1 MTTVWFAALGSTSA
15 RVSSR
20 WSGMMQMLGNKNA
33 VIYGGGGAI
42 GGAVARVFAR
52 EGARVFI
59 AGRTQAKLDAVA
71 RDIAVAGGTVETA
84 QVDVLDQQAVVEHA
98 GTVAATAGS
107 IDIALN
113 AVSVMHDQGTLLADL
128 SLEEFMRPIDGFLRS
143 LFITSKAVA
152 PHMGRKRP
160 GVILTLSE
168 PGAKLAVGGILG
180 HGVSAAGKEAF
191 SRLLAAELAASNIR
205 VIDIRPHAVID
216 APAAGSYTKDLFKQ
230 LAEATGQSVQEFLE
244 GGMLQ
249 GTLLKRLPA
258 LSEIAETAAFL
269 ASDRAGTMTGTVVN
283 LSGGALVD

>member
-1 MTTVWFAALGSTSA
+1 M
-15 RVSSR
+15 
-20 WSGMMQMLGNKNA
+20 SGLLLEGKNA

-71 RDIAVAGGTVETA
+71 DDIAAAGGKAETA
-84 QVDVLDQQAVVEHA
+84 LVDVLDQQAVEEHA
-98 GTVAATAGS
+98 AAVAATAGS

-128 SLEEFMRPIDGFLRS
+128 SLEEFMRPIDGFLRP

-152 PHMGRKRP
+152 PHMGRERP

-180 HGVSAAGKEAF
+180 HGVSAAAKEAF
-191 SRLLAAELAASNIR
+191 SRLLAAELAPSNIR
-205 VIDIRPHAVID
+205 VICIRPHAVVD

-230 LAEATGQSVQEFLE
+230 TATAAGMSVQEFLE
-244 GGMLQ
+244 GGLAQ
-249 GTLLKRLPA
+249 GTLLKRLPTLA
-258 LSEIAETAAFL
+258 ETAETAAFL
-269 ASDRAGTMTGTVVN
+269 ASDRAAAMTGTIAN

>member
-1 MTTVWFAALGSTSA
+1 L
-15 RVSSR
+15 
-20 WSGMMQMLGNKNA
+20 SGLLLEKKNA

-59 AGRTQAKLDAVA
+59 AGRTQEKLDAVA
-71 RDIAVAGGTVETA
+71 RDIAAAGGTVETA
-84 QVDVLDQQAVVEHA
+84 QVDILDQRAVEAHA
-98 GTVAATAGS
+98 DAIAAAAGG

-128 SLEEFMRPIDGFLRS
+128 SVEEFMRPIDGFLRT

-152 PHMGRKRP
+152 RHMGRGRP

-191 SRLLAAELAASNIR
+191 SRLLAAELAPANVR
-205 VIDIRPHAVID
+205 VIGIRPHAIVD
-216 APAAGSYTKDLFKQ
+216 APAAGSYTKDLFEP
-230 LAEATGQSVQEFLE
+230 LAAAAGQSVQELLE
-244 GGMLQ
+244 GGGMVQ
-249 GTLLKRLPA
+249 GTLLKRLPTLA
-258 LSEIAETAAFL
+258 EIAETAAFL
-269 ASDRAGTMTGTVVN
+269 ASDHAGAMTGTVVN

>member
-1 MTTVWFAALGSTSA
+1 M
-15 RVSSR
+15 
-20 WSGMMQMLGNKNA
+20 SGLLLEKKNA

-59 AGRTQAKLDAVA
+59 AGRTRARLDAVA
-71 RDIAVAGGTVETA
+71 GDIAAQGGAVEA
-84 QVDVLDQQAVVEHA
+84 EAVDVLDQRAVERHA
-98 GTVAATAGS
+98 DAVAAQAGG

-128 SLEEFMRPIDGFLRS
+128 SLEEFIRPIDGFLRQ

-152 PHMGRKRP
+152 RHMGRERP

-191 SRLLAAELAASNIR
+191 SRLLAAELAPANIR
-205 VIDIRPHAVID
+205 VVDIRPHAVAD
-216 APAAGSYTKDLFKQ
+216 APAAGSYTKDLFERP
-230 LAEATGQSVQEFLE
+230 AAAAGQSVQEFLE
-244 GGMLQ
+244 VGMVQ
-249 GTLLKRLPA
+249 GTLLKRLPT

-269 ASDRAGTMTGTVVN
+269 ASDRAGAMTGTVVN
-283 LSGGALVD
+283 LSAGALVD